1 MKLKKAQEIL
11 SKVKLLLPY
20 RKITAGSIRRK
31 EPEVGDIDIIIV
43 VPKLENKLSQLN
55 FDFIIFGKRRIQ
67 FKFMGAIIDLFISLV
82 DELPFMK
89 LQYFNTT
96 EDNIKYRAICK
107 SHGYKLNQYGLFKD
121 GKKVNDGLSKVMEL
135 KLNS

>member
-11 SKVKLLLPY
+11 LKVKSLLPY

-43 VPKLENKLSQLN
+43 VPKLENKLSQLKFN
-55 FDFIIFGKRRIQ
+55 FIIFGKRRIQ
-67 FKFMGAIIDLFISLV
+67 FKFMGATIDIFISLA

-96 EDNIKYRAICK
+96 EDNIKYRALCK
-107 SHGYKLNQYGLFKD
+107 SKGYKLNQYGLFKD
-121 GKKVNDGLSKVMEL
+121 GKKVNNGLEKFMEISL
-135 KLNS
+135 S